1 MWGNTEVM
9 TAPTIE
15 QVRKHARVL
24 VIDDLEFPVQKNFER
39 DGYHFERWAEVHNL
53 SQLTDGHYHLILL
66 DIEGVGLNDSPE
78 MQGLG
83 ILKQIKKTNPSQM
96 VILYSAKPQRL
107 SYSSFLALADV
118 VLDKG
123 MDYVTYK
130 DNVDELL
137 LRRST
142 PSYFIAAMNQNLGE
156 NAILA
161 PKAVPKAIR
170 AFRRGNAASFNNYI
184 RDSLPDSKQADI
196 VIGIIQVGLATVSIF
211 TGS

>member
-1 MWGNTEVM
+1 MWNN
-9 TAPTIE
+9 ASSPAIPSIE

-24 VIDDLEFPVQKNFER
+24 VIDDLEFPAQTNFER
-39 DGYHFERWAEVHNL
+39 DGYHFERWAEVQNL

-83 ILKQIKKTNPSQM
+83 ILKQIKKTNPAQM

-107 SYSSFLALADV
+107 SYSEYLSLADV

-123 MDYVTYK
+123 IDYVTYK
-130 DNVDELL
+130 ENVDELL

-142 PSYFIAAMNQNLGE
+142 PGYFIAAMNGQLGE
-156 NAILA
+156 NAILV
-161 PKAVPKAIR
+161 PKAVSKATG
-170 AFRRGNAASFNNYI
+170 AFRRGNATSFNKYI
-184 RDSLPDSKQADI
+184 ENSLSDSKQVDT

-211 TGS
+211 AGS